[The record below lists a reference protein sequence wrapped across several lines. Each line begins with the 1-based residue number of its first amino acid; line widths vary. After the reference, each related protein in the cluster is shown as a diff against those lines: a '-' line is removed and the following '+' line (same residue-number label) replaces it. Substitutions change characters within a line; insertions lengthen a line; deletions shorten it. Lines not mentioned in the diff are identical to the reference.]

1 MSEDKP
7 SNLWLIAMTMFNV
20 LWAAAASVY
29 LYKSLMFAR
38 DSIRP
43 SLAAL
48 EALGLVVVPVEPT
61 EAMLDAADVEWD
73 CRVVD
78 VYAAMIAAAPLTTA
92 RGG

>member
-1 MSEDKP
+1 MGSGC
-7 SNLWLIAMTMFNV
+7 LRL
-20 LWAAAASVY
+20 
-29 LYKSLMFAR
+29 SLQEPDVPLGILSTSR

-43 SLAAL
+43 SLSAL

-61 EAMLDAADVEWD
+61 EAMLDAADVDWD